1 MSEYDVLLGD
11 DAREFLDVADEK
23 TERVPKE
30 KLGYLAESPYPG
42 RGRGDKEKLPI
53 DGRRDRYR
61 MHISRTDT
69 VTVLED
75 SNEVRVWRS
84 SLSTRRTSGT
94 ASEHLFQAFCLETNT
109 GD

>member
-11 DAREFLDVADEK
+11 EAREFLDVADEK
-23 TERVPKE
+23 TARICTE

-61 MHISRTDT
+61 LHTSRTYT
-69 VTVLED
+69 AIYTVLEEKG
-75 SNEVRVWRS
+75 EVRV
-84 SLSTRRTSGT
+84 
-94 ASEHLFQAFCLETNT
+94 LEIVPIDEAHKRY
-109 GD
+109 GF